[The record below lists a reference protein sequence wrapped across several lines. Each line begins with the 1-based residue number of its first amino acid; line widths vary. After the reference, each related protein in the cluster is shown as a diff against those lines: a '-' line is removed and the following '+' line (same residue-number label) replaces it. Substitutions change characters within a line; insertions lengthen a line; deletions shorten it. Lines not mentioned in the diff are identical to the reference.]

1 MDIEVHEASNNFYSI
16 TGLNNNR
23 RDLEAKN
30 ILFKDEQNELYDL
43 RKLCSLHNEQQP
55 TLLRVC
61 QNNGQFRSRS
71 QRELIQNQ

>member
-43 RKLCSLHNEQQP
+43 RKLCSLHNEH
-55 TLLRVC
+55 
-61 QNNGQFRSRS
+61 
-71 QRELIQNQ
+71 